1 VAQATR
7 STDPRLRAP
16 QFQQHWENW
25 TSRALDNMR
34 LKSETKAAH
43 QPIAICN
50 DYKTDTSSDWLR
62 YARPCPPT
70 PPRPSQKRLG
80 EEEGVE
86 LHLGNGG
93 KTNIPPTTTN
103 NVGWDK
109 DKFDEDAE
117 DAISSHK
124 IQNEEAT
131 AREGSQVDDGELEEG
146 MADDRIRG
154 DHSPQSTRRY
164 TQEELDILT
173 RQIFGDEGE
182 EVDPAFWDDADGAPW
197 PAIDHPAKHEG
208 AGMIDQQ
215 VKECDTGGLEGEGA
229 CKADEASKSDGLF
242 GPTSNISP
250 STSPQ
255 DGLPHSHQDEDDD
268 QNAEV
273 VQDVLEAAAGS
284 ATVDTSDSVNSS
296 EYNTPPTT
304 TTSMFLATPES
315 PCTALRSSSPTQ
327 CPPSPE
333 NGFEIRSAKDDA
345 PTGKLQPGK
354 ALEADAGANEGHS
367 DPMPLPTTQ
376 VDPSGELEPC
386 KLAVV
391 APSKEE
397 PHSCTIRY
405 IIRKKGLPE
414 FSPTRPGIFSTLI
427 VNSADHSSI
436 GKRKR
441 SREDVGDEE
450 ERAFSPASIPQGD
463 RRILRPR

>member
-1 VAQATR
+1 MR

-16 QFQQHWENW
+16 QFQEHWESW
-25 TSRALDNMR
+25 TSRALDSMR
-34 LKSETKAAH
+34 LQSNTKVV
-43 QPIAICN
+43 PKPTVGCGSFLG
-50 DYKTDTSSDWLR
+50 DTLSDWPR
-62 YARPCPPT
+62 HARPSPPT

-80 EEEGVE
+80 EEKGEAHWDNDGDS
-86 LHLGNGG
+86 
-93 KTNIPPTTTN
+93 TSIPPPTAN
-103 NVGWDK
+103 SAGWDE
-109 DKFDEDAE
+109 DGSDEDAD
-117 DAISSHK
+117 DANS
-124 IQNEEAT
+124 NEKTRNEAPT
-131 AREGSQVDDGELEEG
+131 AREGSQVDDGELEGG
-146 MADDRIRG
+146 MTDDRTRG

-164 TQEELDILT
+164 TQEELVILT
-173 RQIFGDEGE
+173 RQIFGDEDE
-182 EVDPAFWDDADGAPW
+182 EVDPAFWDDADRAPG
-197 PAIDHPAKHEG
+197 PAIDHPAMHEG
-208 AGMIDQQ
+208 AGLMHQQ
-215 VKECDTGGLEGEGA
+215 VKESNTGGLEGEGA
-229 CKADEASKSDGLF
+229 RKADEASKSDGLF

-296 EYNTPPTT
+296 EYNTPPATT
-304 TTSMFLATPES
+304 TPMLLTSPES
-315 PCTALRSSSPTQ
+315 PRTALRPSSPTQ

-333 NGFEIRSAKDDA
+333 NGFEIRSTKDDG
-345 PTGKLQPGK
+345 PTGNLQPGK
-354 ALEADAGANEGHS
+354 SLEADAGANEGHS
-367 DPMPLPTTQ
+367 DPMPLPANQ

-397 PHSCTIRY
+397 PHSSTIRH

-427 VNSADHSSI
+427 VNSADHASI

-441 SREDVGDEE
+441 SREDDGDEE
-450 ERAFSPASIPQGD
+450 EKAFSPASIPQGD
-463 RRILRPR
+463 RQILRPRQVA